1 MSGLGR
7 VYSID
12 LGDMVIFMKMLF
24 TCSVSQKN
32 GSKTKQLN
40 GEDNRQ
46 NFRQKKKKTGSF
58 LSSKLLPV
66 LAQTKSF
73 LLLSSYIDRI

>member
-1 MSGLGR
+1 MSGLWR

-46 NFRQKKKKTGSF
+46 NFRQKKKTGSF